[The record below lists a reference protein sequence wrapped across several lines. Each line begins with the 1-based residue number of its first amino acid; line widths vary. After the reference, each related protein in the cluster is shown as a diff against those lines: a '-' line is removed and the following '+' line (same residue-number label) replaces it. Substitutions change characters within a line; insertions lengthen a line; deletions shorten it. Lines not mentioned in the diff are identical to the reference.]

1 MYPGAVEDEIHLEF
15 YFFARFH
22 IHTSLIPPVCCWA
35 ILNNMPS
42 YRSPE
47 PSAIVESRTEKGVA
61 EVGTQ
66 HSKVEGGVKVSL
78 AGLSVDKPRVQS
90 RDIC

>member
-1 MYPGAVEDEIHLEF
+1 MYPGAVEDEKKLEF

-35 ILNNMPS
+35 ILNSMPS

-66 HSKVEGGVKVSL
+66 HSKVEGGE
-78 AGLSVDKPRVQS
+78 G
-90 RDIC
+90 IFCGTECW